1 MSTDPLQLFGLH
13 LPAGAILAP
22 LASGPAGPFWQA
34 DPLPAA
40 ADYADGLE
48 DLIADYNQQA
58 PGQLAAWAQRHP
70 LTSEQRFILEYNTSA
85 DRANVLR
92 TLPLAVSDRVLEVGC
107 GCGPVSQYLWSRAQT
122 LSLEASVARA
132 RAAAHRLASHDNP
145 HGSALLCADFHQ
157 LGGDAGFDWVI
168 FNGVLEYAAIYSG
181 TQEASPYAAMLKKAL
196 HLLKPGG
203 RCVVTIENRLGLK
216 YFAGAP
222 EDHYGRPA
230 VGLEGYRTL
239 AAARAAIRTFSR
251 SEISGLCQEAG
262 LDAPCFLY
270 PFPDYKFTK
279 VVVPDDPASWQFA
292 ARRLIETSP
301 AWRGAREHHFDEV
314 SVFRSLAEEKLAGE
328 FAHSFLVI
336 AGKPGPAPTPMAERV
351 HYFPLRRRPELS
363 VGAVFFPEKGEV
375 RRQLLSGGS
384 LDVPPTLPAQAPGN
398 PRAGFVP
405 PAPVAGHAA
414 TAQPL
419 SAVPTLWEELRLHI
433 GPSTDTPADYEARL
447 GAGLRAS
454 HDLYLAGLP
463 LALAGSWEDFTSKLR
478 AEFTRGGLA
487 EPAAGAL
494 RFLEQQ
500 QAFATDSLAGI
511 RPGPWCLWAPD
522 WIMENL
528 FPAPDG
534 QGVRLFDVEYV
545 DLAACLPTPALVYRQ
560 LRTLQT
566 RTAHPAHARHWPWP
580 ATQLKHGTSAVDL
593 PSPPAQWASESLW
606 GHLPPAERDRHAWF
620 WTKVAEVVECA
631 MIGTVVAPFTRA
643 YETTPWLRK
652 LSAELEPISGK
663 PLAQAKIT
671 VATRGPAALPVAPAD
686 ATADELIVKEQEI
699 NLQRATANERLALI
713 DQLNSA
719 NAERLAERLEVIE
732 GLQATA
738 AERLEVIQK
747 LDVALTQSRRTL
759 AELGHDPTKAS
770 PDLTALTDEVSML
783 RVQLAETRRQLQGKQ
798 AQLRKLELSGGA
810 LAGAEKSLRQRLLAR
825 WQGRLATSTPH
836 PLGLLSQHAPRPL
849 KQERFPRVPRLRE
862 WPRICIATPSYQQ
875 AQFLERTMLSVLD
888 QGYPNL
894 AYGVQDGGSTDG
906 SVDIITRHLPRL
918 THAESAPDHGQA
930 DAIRR
935 GFAKL
940 FPTTHDIMGWL
951 NSDDVLMP
959 GTLHYIG
966 DYFARHPEVDVIY
979 GHRVIID
986 EQDREIGRWFLPRHH
1001 ADTLKWFDLVPQETL
1016 FWRARCYQEIGGL
1029 DESFQFAL
1037 DWDLLL
1043 RLEQAG
1049 CVIRRLP
1056 RFLGCFRSHS
1066 EQKTSAKIQSVG
1078 EKEMARLRLRTHER
1092 EVPAW
1097 EIHKHLAAEIQRS
1110 AMVEWLHRH
1119 GMRH

>member
-1 MSTDPLQLFGLH
+1 MTADPLHDFGLRR
-13 LPAGAILAP
+13 PDRAGLAP
-22 LASGPAGPFWQA
+22 FTSAPAGPFWQA
-34 DPLPAA
+34 NPLPLS

-58 PGQLAAWAQRHP
+58 PDQLAEWARRHP
-70 LTSEQRFILEYNTSA
+70 LTTEQRFILEYNTSA

-92 TLPLAVSDRVLEVGC
+92 TLPLAAGDRVLEVGC

-132 RAAAHRLASHDNP
+132 RAAAHRLATHANP

-157 LGGDAGFDWVI
+157 LEGDARFDWVI

-181 TQEASPYAAMLKKAL
+181 AQEAAPYATMLKKARL
-196 HLLKPGG
+196 LLKPGG

-222 EDHYGRPA
+222 EDHYGRTA

-239 AAARAAIRTFSR
+239 AAARAPIRTFSR
-251 SEISGLCQEAG
+251 SEISALCQEAG
-262 LDAPCFLY
+262 FDVPRFLF

-279 VVVPDDPASWQFA
+279 LVVPDDPASWEFA
-292 ARRLIETSP
+292 ATRLIEYSP
-301 AWRGAREHHFDEV
+301 AWRGERDYHFDEA
-314 SVFRSLAEEKLAGE
+314 SVYRSLARETLAAE
-328 FAHSFLVI
+328 FAHSFLVV
-336 AGKPGPAPTPMAERV
+336 AAKPGKPATEPAAGHLT
-351 HYFPLRRRPELS
+351 YYPLRRQPALA
-363 VGAVFFPEKGEV
+363 VGAEFLPAAGEV
-375 RRQLLSGGS
+375 RRSLLAGGT
-384 LDVPPTLPAQAPGN
+384 LKAATLPAHAPGN
-398 PRAGFVP
+398 PLAGFVP
-405 PAPVAGHAA
+405 PVTADDRRSA
-414 TAQPL
+414 TQPL
-419 SAVPTLWEELRLHI
+419 SAEPTLWENLRRQI
-433 GPSTDTPADYEARL
+433 GPATDSPADYEARL
-447 GAGLRAS
+447 ADSLRAS
-454 HDLYLAGLP
+454 HDRYLAGLP
-463 LALAGSWEDFTSKLR
+463 LTTAGNWPDFLRKLR
-478 AEFTRGGLA
+478 AEFAHGGLEA
-487 EPAAGAL
+487 PAAGAL

-534 QGVRLFDVEYV
+534 KGVRLFDVEYV

-560 LRTLQT
+560 LRTLQI
-566 RTAHPAHARHWPWP
+566 RTGHPAHARHWPWP
-580 ATQLKHGTSAVDL
+580 AMQLKHGTSTVDL
-593 PSPPAQWASESLW
+593 PLPPAGWASESLW

-652 LSAELEPISGK
+652 LSAELEPISGN

-671 VATRGPAALPVAPAD
+671 AATRRPTTLPIAPGD

-699 NLQRATANERLALI
+699 NLQRATANERLVLI
-713 DQLNSA
+713 DQLKSA
-719 NAERLAERLEVIE
+719 NAERLEVIE

-738 AERLEVIQK
+738 AERLVVIQK

-783 RVQLAETRRQLQGKQ
+783 RIQLAETRRQLQERQ
-798 AQLRKLELSGGA
+798 ARLRKLETAAVHGPA
-810 LAGAEKSLRQRLLAR
+810 SLGRRLLNR
-825 WQGRLATSTPH
+825 WQHRLADRTAY
-836 PLGLLSQHAPRPL
+836 PLGKLQQYPPRPL
-849 KQERFPRVPRLRE
+849 RPEQFPRPSSRNQ

-875 AQFLERTMLSVLD
+875 AKFLERTMLSVLD

-906 SVDIITRHLPRL
+906 SVDLITRQLPRL
-918 THAESAPDHGQA
+918 THAESAPDQGQA

-979 GHRVIID
+979 GHRVVID

-1001 ADTLKWFDLVPQETL
+1001 AGTLQWFDLVPQETL

-1029 DESFQFAL
+1029 DESFQFAM

-1056 RFLGCFRSHS
+1056 RFLGCFRSHN

-1119 GMRH
+1119 GMRY